1 MRFGSHYTSTKY
13 IANPTPIDFI
23 PSRVHGLGEG
33 GGMCICTH
41 YLCMQFTHQIW
52 FDSVQ
57 WFRRYLMLGVL
68 IAQGPLVGLLAK
80 TQT

>member
-33 GGMCICTH
+33 EEKCAFARTTFVCKS
-41 YLCMQFTHQIW
+41 LNKF
-52 FDSVQ
+52 
-57 WFRRYLMLGVL
+57 VL
-68 IAQGPLVGLLAK
+68 IRSSGLRDI
-80 TQT
+80 